1 MVAGCSKEGLDG
13 RSVLRYALGVAAQ
26 DTLCVSPRWH
36 ATVDA
41 LTRTPLV
48 TIEPVIGIPRSPW
61 RVEDRRPPRHP
72 LGRLDLAP
80 PATA

>member
-1 MVAGCSKEGLDG
+1 MVCSCSKKGLDG

-48 TIEPVIGIPRSPW
+48 TIEPVIGIPRAPW
-61 RVEDRRPPRHP
+61 RVEDRSGLGDFRDVRQLRGRRH
-72 LGRLDLAP
+72 R
-80 PATA
+80 